1 MTVAEIQ
8 KRFEAT
14 IDQYYA
20 ELKYMRPGFREETE
34 LWHIGGVLQAALHI
48 LPLERYYDL
57 KQYVYDTHGYNP
69 GGVGSIAT
77 QMTFD
82 EIAGGRT

>member
-20 ELKYMRPGFREETE
+20 QLKYMKPGYRKETE
-34 LWHIGGVLQAALHI
+34 LEFIGGVLQAALHI
-48 LPLERYYDL
+48 LPLERYYGL
-57 KQYVYDTHGYNP
+57 KQYVYDQHGYNP
-69 GGVGSIAT
+69 GGVGSIARQVT
-77 QMTFD
+77 LN
-82 EIAGGRT
+82 EWEVI